1 MGKKSIAY
9 PTNGCNRNDDGNDDE
24 GKKNANEKQSG
35 ENSLILG
42 LLFENPPTATFLDLS
57 TMPTSYIIHWGR
69 SIEEKGTPR

>member
-9 PTNGCNRNDDGNDDE
+9 PTNGCNRNDDGNDDDE
-24 GKKNANEKQSG
+24 EKRKKNSNEKQSG

-57 TMPTSYIIHWGR
+57 TMPTSYIIHWR
-69 SIEEKGTPR
+69 KSIKA

>member
-1 MGKKSIAY
+1 MDATETMMEMMMK
-9 PTNGCNRNDDGNDDE
+9 E
-24 GKKNANEKQSG
+24 KKNANEKQSG

-57 TMPTSYIIHWGR
+57 TMPTSYIIHWGK